1 MCRNRYGDC
10 NRTFARERGSTW
22 RTQRRDEAN
31 RRQVCGQWI
40 GMQDDPSSVR
50 PFPAPWQQDRWFW
63 WFFPKKRGKQLQL
76 FLLSSRL
83 LKEFSCTSSWM
94 DDRFGKYLRCKTRYP
109 LQGTSFRQTVHWLIP
124 TCFART
130 TCGHTLGVGPLHHSS
145 QATWTK
151 TVKHVVFVC
160 LRPIGP
166 MFTLYVVL

>member
-1 MCRNRYGDC
+1 MVIAIAPLLASEGVLGGLRGEMRRIEDKFVDSGLECKMIQVPFDLSQLHG
-10 NRTFARERGSTW
+10 NRTGGSGGSF
-22 RTQRRDEAN
+22 Q
-31 RRQVCGQWI
+31 
-40 GMQDDPSSVR
+40 
-50 PFPAPWQQDRWFW
+50 
-63 WFFPKKRGKQLQL
+63 KKRGKQLQL